1 MQLYLEAVTLYY
13 LISYSGMT
21 ELHKDKIK
29 CIHQWITDVPLE
41 TQIGH
46 YDYRLQKKMIKTKNG
61 STHYK
66 WKAYQY

>member
-21 ELHKDKIK
+21 ELHKDEIK

-41 TQIGH
+41 AQIGH
-46 YDYRLQKKMIKTKNG
+46 YDHRLQKK
-61 STHYK
+61 
-66 WKAYQY
+66 W